1 MRIQDNFL
9 ARSISVA
16 VLTFVAASCDS
27 RQPAA
32 PPSTQTATRAALTP
46 DDAAV
51 IKVLAQLLNLKEVE
65 IKPGAAL
72 VDLGMDELDLVES
85 IMELEDRYQVSIPD
99 ERLVK
104 KGTNLD
110 EALRQLTVHDLTLIV
125 RDCQEHPVPSKSST
139 MK

>member
-1 MRIQDNFL
+1 M
-9 ARSISVA
+9 
-16 VLTFVAASCDS
+16 
-27 RQPAA
+27 
-32 PPSTQTATRAALTP
+32 
-46 DDAAV
+46 
-51 IKVLAQLLNLKEVE
+51 LAQLLNLKEVE

-104 KGTNLD
+104 KGTNPD